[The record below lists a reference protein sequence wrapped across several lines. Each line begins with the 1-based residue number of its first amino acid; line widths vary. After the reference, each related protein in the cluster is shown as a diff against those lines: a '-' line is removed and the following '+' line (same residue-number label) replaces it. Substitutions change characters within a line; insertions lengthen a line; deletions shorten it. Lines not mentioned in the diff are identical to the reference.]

1 MTWEEYNFS
10 TGTYFNVRLWY
21 GFKPCNENFTL
32 HSWNISPLP
41 GKQSHA
47 EYANSGL
54 VGKESACNAE
64 DTSSIPGSRRSSG
77 GGKGNPLQC
86 SCLENPMDRGA
97 WWATVRGVTE
107 SDTTERLTHHTIHS
121 LTKSQVQA
129 SPHCASPWI
138 SQENPGL
145 AWRAL
150 RAKMQTHSH
159 GTHLPASKVNQAAS
173 RPYRRSALSG
183 QEMSLT
189 LGFWTSQRQMCSHV
203 ICKAHSPCTS
213 KLGDGSKYTLNL
225 SGRKTKG

>member
-21 GFKPCNENFTL
+21 GFKPCNENFTS

-64 DTSSIPGSRRSSG
+64 DTSSIPGSRRSPG

-121 LTKSQVQA
+121 LTVTGPGV
-129 SPHCASPWI
+129 SPVCFTLDLTGKP
-138 SQENPGL
+138 
-145 AWRAL
+145 
-150 RAKMQTHSH
+150 
-159 GTHLPASKVNQAAS
+159 
-173 RPYRRSALSG
+173 RPR
-183 QEMSLT
+183 MT
-189 LGFWTSQRQMCSHV
+189 
-203 ICKAHSPCTS
+203 CTS
-213 KLGDGSKYTLNL
+213 GKNADRQSWNSPPCLKSEPGSI
-225 SGRKTKG
+225 SPVPPQRA

>member
-1 MTWEEYNFS
+1 MQKTRVQSLGPEDPLEEEKATHS
-10 TGTYFNVRLWY
+10 SVLAWRIPWTEEPGGLQSVGSQSRTRLSDW
-21 GFKPCNENFTL
+21 PTTPFTA
-32 HSWNISPLP
+32 S
-41 GKQSHA
+41 Q
-47 EYANSGL
+47 
-54 VGKESACNAE
+54 
-64 DTSSIPGSRRSSG
+64 
-77 GGKGNPLQC
+77 
-86 SCLENPMDRGA
+86 
-97 WWATVRGVTE
+97 
-107 SDTTERLTHHTIHS
+107 
-121 LTKSQVQA
+121 SQVQA